1 MVCVGTEPNLIPTA
15 QSKFSLLTYV
25 LRYDDLLAEQ
35 DASFLILNSVP
46 TLRIGRA
53 EPGRGHF
60 LRLLDVLL
68 IDDSLVSSH
77 HADILAQDRGDVLI
91 DRGSRNG
98 TYVNGARITE
108 RVLRDGDLIEL
119 GRSLLCYR
127 RADSE
132 TARELCSSATS
143 ISLGPTRTR
152 CPEMMALSRNLRS
165 IASTRESVLLL
176 GETGTGKEIA
186 AAAIHAQSGRTGA
199 LRILDCGAIP
209 ENLFESELFGHRRG
223 AFTGA
228 VESHVGEIVRAQHG
242 TLFLDEVANMSSAA
256 QAKLLR
262 VLEDNQV
269 TAVGSAKKESID
281 VRWIAATNVDLFH
294 SQHFRRDVLQ
304 RLAGFV
310 AWLPPLRERREDLGV
325 LTAHLLRQA
334 GITRA
339 AMTVTAARPFFTGE
353 FLGNIRQ
360 LRNELRSAA
369 TLAGERPIESAH
381 MSAVEA
387 SRTGGQKVASTR
399 VSSSQ
404 DTPPTSSPG
413 VGSQATA
420 ARSPDAAE
428 ISGALN
434 ATQGN
439 VVRAAQL
446 LQTHPR
452 QLYRWIDRYKI
463 ALDDFRRS

>member
-1 MVCVGTEPNLIPTA
+1 MVCVGTEPNALPTPKSQLSA
-15 QSKFSLLTYV
+15 LTYV

-35 DASFLILNSVP
+35 TGSFLILNSVP
-46 TLRIGRA
+46 TLKVGRA
-53 EPGRGHF
+53 ESGCGHH

-77 HADILAQDRGDVLI
+77 HCEILSQDGGDLLV

-98 TYVNGARITE
+98 TFVNGQ
-108 RVLRDGDLIEL
+108 RVVEQQLQDGDLIEI

-127 RADSE
+127 RAD
-132 TARELCSSATS
+132 AQILHELVN
-143 ISLGPTRTR
+143 GPPAMIGPSRTHNA
-152 CPEMMALSRNLRS
+152 ELLSLSRNIRA
-165 IASTRESVLLL
+165 IAPTRESVLLL
-176 GETGTGKEIA
+176 GETGSGKEIVA
-186 AAAIHAQSGRTGA
+186 QAVHAHSGRSGA
-199 LRILDCGAIP
+199 LRVVDCGAIP

-228 VESHVGEIVRAQHG
+228 VESHVGEIARAQHG
-242 TLFLDEVANMSSAA
+242 TLFLDEVANMSLAA

-262 VLEDNQV
+262 VLEDGQV
-269 TAVGSAKKESID
+269 AAVGSAKKESLD
-281 VRWIAATNVDLFH
+281 VRWIAATNVDLFNCPG
-294 SQHFRRDVLQ
+294 FRHDVLQ

-310 AWLPPLRERREDLGV
+310 ARLPPLRERREDLGV

-339 AMTVTAARPFFTGE
+339 AMTVSAGRQFFTSA
-353 FLGNIRQ
+353 FPGNIRQ

-369 TLAGERPIESAH
+369 ALAGERLIESAH
-381 MSAVEA
+381 LQAADPVRVSRPPEPPRSRSSRETPPIPHIETP
-387 SRTGGQKVASTR
+387 SRTA
-399 VSSSQ
+399 
-404 DTPPTSSPG
+404 
-413 VGSQATA
+413 
-420 ARSPDAAE
+420 PDVAE
-428 ISGALN
+428 IAGALH

-452 QLYRWIDRYKI
+452 QLYRWLDRLNI
-463 ALDDFRRS
+463 PLEQFRKS